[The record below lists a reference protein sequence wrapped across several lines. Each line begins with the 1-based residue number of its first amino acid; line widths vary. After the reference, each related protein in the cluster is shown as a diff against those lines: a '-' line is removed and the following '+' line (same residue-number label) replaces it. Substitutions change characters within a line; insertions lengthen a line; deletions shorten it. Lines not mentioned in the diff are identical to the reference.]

1 LILKLAEAIL
11 REYPLCD
18 SCLGRQFGNLLTGLS
33 NSERGHAIKLSLAME
48 AHSRMDEDP
57 EEAIE
62 ILSFLAYNGAH
73 IPAVES
79 LQKMGIEVRPF
90 EKCFLCNNFL
100 SRTREIAKKCLN
112 RVKDYE
118 FHTFLVGAKVT
129 EEVLNKEEELSR
141 KFSLKFSESI
151 KSEISR
157 EIGKEIERIS
167 GKGIDRENPDIVFIV
182 GLSDIEV
189 QINPLYIY
197 GRYRKLKRGIPQT
210 RWPCS
215 NCKGRGCELCGWT
228 GKQYPESVEELI
240 GKPALEMTKGKE
252 VKLHGAG
259 REDIDVRTLGSGRP
273 FILEIKRPKLR
284 KINLGELEKR
294 INSESKGKVEV
305 LGLRFSSKSEVKKIK
320 EKRGRKRYRV
330 VFKLDREIKEEDLEK
345 LENLKG
351 RILQRTPTRVLHR
364 RADKFRE
371 REVYEIVIK
380 EVKGNVGEAEI
391 YCEGGLYV
399 KELVSGDNGRTTPS
413 FTEVLGSK
421 AECLELDVLDIE
433 LEGE

>member
-1 LILKLAEAIL
+1 
-11 REYPLCD
+11 
-18 SCLGRQFGNLLTGLS
+18 
-33 NSERGHAIKLSLAME
+33 
-48 AHSRMDEDP
+48 
-57 EEAIE
+57 
-62 ILSFLAYNGAH
+62 
-73 IPAVES
+73 
-79 LQKMGIEVRPF
+79 
-90 EKCFLCNNFL
+90 
-100 SRTREIAKKCLN
+100 
-112 RVKDYE
+112 
-118 FHTFLVGAKVT
+118 
-129 EEVLNKEEELSR
+129 
-141 KFSLKFSESI
+141 
-151 KSEISR
+151 
-157 EIGKEIERIS
+157 
-167 GKGIDRENPDIVFIV
+167 
-182 GLSDIEV
+182 
-189 QINPLYIY
+189 
-197 GRYRKLKRGIPQT
+197 
-210 RWPCS
+210 
-215 NCKGRGCELCGWT
+215 
-228 GKQYPESVEELI
+228 LI

-273 FILEIKRPKLR
+273 FILEIKKPKLR